1 MCFRLPLDLLVVL
14 DVCLLL
20 LDVLHNNVSTRIRQ
34 NKHQAWQDLPLAIV
48 LLLQLDLI
56 LAQRSI
62 NIRNK
67 YAFGLALVKTCR
79 LRLSGFSSL
88 TTS

>member
-14 DVCLLL
+14 DVCLFL

-34 NKHQAWQDLPLAIV
+34 NKHQAWQDLPPAIV
-48 LLLQLDLI
+48 LLLKLDLI
-56 LAQRSI
+56 LARYI
-62 NIRNK
+62 NIRNR
-67 YAFGLALVKTCR
+67 YAFGLASVKTCR

-88 TTS
+88 TAS